1 MIIDKNLIANPTDFL
16 PNRKFQTIAFSYL
29 FINIIFVII
38 EIGKLSIHISILIKT
53 EHLDGQ
59 PPYIFRPERQLH
71 IALLRNNGICLDK
84 YPEPLLTDYISEKN
98 KRRFSRVEK
107 QYANCSIHYQLIT
120 EKIFDSFHRNIDYLV
135 SPVSYYRYIIPEL
148 YPQLDKALYLD
159 GDLVVNGSL
168 EKLWD
173 TDITDYLCAGAHDLW
188 VENINYKPQIGFS
201 SDELYIN
208 AGVLLLNIPKMREE
222 KIYEKLCE
230 TTISLGKQ
238 IQFQDQDIINIVC
251 RGRVKELPERYNF
264 TTENAIKHPEERDRA
279 VIVHYTGKMKPWS
292 IWDCPNPQSRL
303 YFDYLKKTP
312 YKNDIWS
319 YRLKRSKYKIVRR
332 FKKIFGIKSR

>member
-1 MIIDKNLIANPTDFL
+1 M
-16 PNRKFQTIAFSYL
+16 
-29 FINIIFVII
+29 
-38 EIGKLSIHISILIKT
+38 
-53 EHLDGQ
+53 
-59 PPYIFRPERQLH
+59 
-71 IALLRNNGICLDK
+71 
-84 YPEPLLTDYISEKN
+84 
-98 KRRFSRVEK
+98 
-107 QYANCSIHYQLIT
+107 
-120 EKIFDSFHRNIDYLV
+120 V

-148 YPQLDKALYLD
+148 SPQLDKALYLD

-173 TDITDYLCAGAHDLW
+173 TDITDYLCAGVHDLW
-188 VENINYKPQIGFS
+188 IENINYKPQIGFS

-208 AGVLLLNIPKMREE
+208 AGVLLLNIPKMREK

-264 TTENAIKHPEERDRA
+264 TTENAIKHPQERDKA
-279 VIVHYTGKMKPWS
+279 AIIHYTGRAKPWS
-292 IWDCPNPQSRL
+292 VWKCPNPQSRL

-312 YKNDIWS
+312 YKNDIWD
-319 YRLKRSKYKIVRR
+319 YRFKRSKYKIVRR

>member
-1 MIIDKNLIANPTDFL
+1 MQP
-16 PNRKFQTIAFSYL
+16 
-29 FINIIFVII
+29 FISVII
-38 EIGKLSIHISILIKT
+38 PVYNIEWYIGK
-53 EHLDGQ
+53 
-59 PPYIFRPERQLH
+59 
-71 IALLRNNGICLDK
+71 CLDSVIGQTLK
-84 YPEPLLTDYISEKN
+84 DIEIIVVDDGSTDNSLDIIT
-98 KRRFSRVEK
+98 
-107 QYANCSIHYQLIT
+107 QYARKDSRIVAIHKTNGGVVSARNCG
-120 EKIFDSFHRNIDYLV
+120 KIFDSFHRNIDYLV

-188 VENINYKPQIGFS
+188 VENINYKRQIGFS

-264 TTENAIKHPEERDRA
+264 TTENAIKHPEERDKA

-332 FKKIFGIKSR
+332 FKKIFGIKSH

>member
-1 MIIDKNLIANPTDFL
+1 M
-16 PNRKFQTIAFSYL
+16 
-29 FINIIFVII
+29 
-38 EIGKLSIHISILIKT
+38 
-53 EHLDGQ
+53 
-59 PPYIFRPERQLH
+59 
-71 IALLRNNGICLDK
+71 
-84 YPEPLLTDYISEKN
+84 
-98 KRRFSRVEK
+98 
-107 QYANCSIHYQLIT
+107 
-120 EKIFDSFHRNIDYLV
+120 V

-148 YPQLDKALYLD
+148 SPQLDKALYLD

-264 TTENAIKHPEERDRA
+264 TTENAIKHPEERAKA

-332 FKKIFGIKSR
+332 FKKIFGIKSH

>member
-1 MIIDKNLIANPTDFL
+1 MVSVLTNT
-16 PNRKFQTIAFSYL
+16 PNRHCHFY
-29 FINIIFVII
+29 
-38 EIGKLSIHISILIKT
+38 
-53 EHLDGQ
+53 
-59 PPYIFRPERQLH
+59 
-71 IALLRNNGICLDK
+71 
-84 YPEPLLTDYISEKN
+84 LLTDYISEKN
-98 KRRFSRVEK
+98 KRRFSQVEE

-173 TDITDYLCAGAHDLW
+173 TDITDYLCAGVHDLW
-188 VENINYKPQIGFS
+188 IENINYKPQIGFS

-208 AGVLLLNIPKMREE
+208 AGVLLLNIPKMREK

-264 TTENAIKHPEERDRA
+264 TTENAIKHPQERDKA
-279 VIVHYTGKMKPWS
+279 AIIHYTGRAKPWS
-292 IWDCPNPQSRL
+292 VWKCPNPQSRL

-312 YKNDIWS
+312 YKNDIWD
-319 YRLKRSKYKIVRR
+319 YRFKRSKYKIVRR

>member
-1 MIIDKNLIANPTDFL
+1 MDNLHIFFALNDSYTSHYCVTMVSVL
-16 PNRKFQTIAFSYL
+16 TNTPNRHCHFY
-29 FINIIFVII
+29 
-38 EIGKLSIHISILIKT
+38 
-53 EHLDGQ
+53 
-59 PPYIFRPERQLH
+59 
-71 IALLRNNGICLDK
+71 
-84 YPEPLLTDYISEKN
+84 LLTDYISEKN
-98 KRRFSRVEK
+98 KGRFSRVEK

-148 YPQLDKALYLD
+148 SPQLDKALYLD

-173 TDITDYLCAGAHDLW
+173 TDITDYLCAGVHDLW
-188 VENINYKPQIGFS
+188 IENINYKPQIGFS

-264 TTENAIKHPEERDRA
+264 TTENAIKHPQERDKAIVLAPVRVCRGSRA
-279 VIVHYTGKMKPWS
+279 MPRPAVSVTSVRDFPPVRPLRKRDAFPEYRPFFSMLQRPAPAGRATGTT
-292 IWDCPNPQSRL
+292 L
-303 YFDYLKKTP
+303 
-312 YKNDIWS
+312 
-319 YRLKRSKYKIVRR
+319 RS
-332 FKKIFGIKSR
+332 GPG